1 MKHLLTDIA
10 NVLHSVLLTLL
21 VFLNPIAGVILTVI
35 SFVFIDTAFAYWRV
49 KTAKAKWTSRKL
61 RVGLISK
68 CITYVSLIILFFL
81 MDKFIL
87 NSLFVNLVK
96 IDYFMTKLL
105 SLVFIFIEF
114 TSIDESYTIVKGKS
128 IFTSVKELIG
138 KANDI
143 KNDLKNFNEDKQ

>member
-1 MKHLLTDIA
+1 MKHLLTDSI

-35 SFVFIDTAFAYWRV
+35 SFVFIDTAFAYWRTKKV
-49 KTAKAKWTSRKL
+49 GIKWTSRKL
-61 RVGLISK
+61 RVGLINK
-68 CITYVSLIILFFL
+68 CLTYVSLIILFFL

-87 NSLFVNLVK
+87 NSMFINLVK

>member
-1 MKHLLTDIA
+1 MKHLFIDSL
-10 NVLHSVLLTLL
+10 NVLHSVLMALL

-35 SFVFIDTAFAYWRV
+35 SFVFIDTCFAYWRV
-49 KTAKAKWTSRKL
+49 KRAGTKWTSRKL
-61 RVGLISK
+61 RVGLVNK
-68 CITYVSLIILFFL
+68 CITYISLIILFFL

-87 NSLFVNLVK
+87 NSLFINLVK

-128 IFTSVKELIG
+128 IFISVKELIG